1 MQRHCQKTSINKYVI
16 FQWKINLY
24 EFLWLYFGLLSA
36 PKIFLRLM
44 KIPITN
50 TNLEKTLHQDL
61 NLPRQYAFNS
71 SHPIKAFNG
80 SEYFNIYYI
89 CWISYLTSV
98 LNPELILEL
107 LGLVVNS
114 QYMTSILTKE
124 KILKIQEQCKEILR
138 APLTAI
144 RTLSK
149 LINRLASTALE
160 NLLAS
165 LQYRALQ
172 HDQIQGM
179 LSKYSLEEKVTL
191 LEQMKYNGKSLITP
205 PAQIIIRSMPL
216 A

>member
-1 MQRHCQKTSINKYVI
+1 
-16 FQWKINLY
+16 
-24 EFLWLYFGLLSA
+24 
-36 PKIFLRLM
+36 M

-71 SHPIKAFNG
+71 SHPKKAFNG

-138 APLTAI
+138 APLSAI

-160 NLLAS
+160 NLLVS